1 MSDTFL
7 GYLLA
12 SGAVQRAFQR
22 GGGRTWSG
30 LFGAVR
36 DAPVDVPA
44 RMLGRAA
51 GGPSALAGER
61 RSPNNPAIPL
71 RRGCRAGSCRGGV
84 A

>member
-1 MSDTFL
+1 MRAFTAAAPCSGL
-7 GYLLA
+7 
-12 SGAVQRAFQR
+12 SGAGVRA
-22 GGGRTWSG
+22 WSG

-44 RMLGRAA
+44 VMLGRAA
-51 GGPSALAGER
+51 GGLPALADER
-61 RSPNNPAIPL
+61 RSPNNPAIPP